1 MTEVNQIGRY
11 CSPLKM
17 MPLSAAEYL
26 ARTGQKRGVREHN
39 KRMRAVA
46 KTQHAYVEHIIHAA
60 ADRIAGR
67 IALGL
72 PVDPLTVWNDFDPPT
87 GITFQTAQR
96 ELPKWRE
103 LSEYM
108 KFQTAAVCALGA
120 EGHSFTARLNPQ
132 LENSWEVE
140 GYDFYE
146 LIKRKIAT
154 QFRES
159 GINEVGI
166 AYVVEGKTK
175 KGTRSAIH
183 LHGFFFFDCAAQ
195 TLWSVESALETA
207 LQVGLC
213 RVGPRRGRDI
223 DIERMYDT
231 GLLYGR
237 SPGTWAAYSV
247 KNAAKPDNRLPNR
260 RIYMNR
266 RTVQTAKVMW
276 GLITDAPFGQE

>member
-1 MTEVNQIGRY
+1 MPISATEY
-11 CSPLKM
+11 F
-17 MPLSAAEYL
+17 

-39 KRMRAVA
+39 RLMRTLA
-46 KTQHAYVEHIIHAA
+46 KDQHAYIEHIILSAA
-60 ADRIAGR
+60 ERMAGR

-87 GITFQTAQR
+87 GINFQTVRR

-108 KFQTAAVCALGA
+108 KFQIAAVSTLGA
-120 EGHSFTARLNPQ
+120 EGHSFTARLNPD
-132 LENSWEVE
+132 LESLWEVN

-146 LIKRKIAT
+146 LIKRNIAK

-183 LHGFFFFDCAAQ
+183 LHGFFFLDHAPQA
-195 TLWSVESALETA
+195 LSSIESALEVA
-207 LQVGLC
+207 LKVGLI
-213 RVGPRRGRDI
+213 RVGPRQGRDI
-223 DIERMYDT
+223 KIERMYDT

-237 SPGTWAAYSV
+237 SPGRWAAYSV

-276 GLITDAPFGQE
+276 GLITEAPFGRE

>member
-1 MTEVNQIGRY
+1 MTALNEIGRY

-17 MPLSAAEYL
+17 MPLSAEEFL

-39 KRMRAVA
+39 KQMRAVA
-46 KTQHAYVEHIIHAA
+46 KAQHVYIEHIIHAA
-60 ADRIAGR
+60 ADRMAGR

-72 PVDPLTVWNDFDPPT
+72 SVDPLTVWNDFDPPT

-108 KFQTAAVCALGA
+108 KLQIAAVCTLGA
-120 EGHSFTARLNPQ
+120 EGHSFTARLNPK
-132 LENSWEVE
+132 LASLWDVN

-146 LIKRKIAT
+146 LIKRNIAK

-159 GINEVGI
+159 GINEVGL

-183 LHGFFFFDCAAQ
+183 LHGFFFLDHAPQA
-195 TLWSVESALETA
+195 LSSVRSAIEAA
-207 LQVGLC
+207 LQVGLY
-213 RVGPRRGRDI
+213 RVGPRRGRDLQ
-223 DIERMYDT
+223 IERMYDT
-231 GLLYGR
+231 GLVYGK
-237 SPGTWAAYSV
+237 SPGRWAAYSV
-247 KNAAKPDNRLPNR
+247 KNAAKPDSRLPNR

-276 GLITDAPFGQE
+276 GLITEAPFGQE

>member
-1 MTEVNQIGRY
+1 MTASNEIGRY

-17 MPLSAAEYL
+17 TPLSAAEYL

-46 KTQHAYVEHIIHAA
+46 KAQHAYIEHIICAA

-67 IALGL
+67 NALNL
-72 PVDPLTVWNDFDPPT
+72 PVDPLTVWNDFDPPS
-87 GITFQTAQR
+87 GINFRTAQR
-96 ELPKWRE
+96 DLPKWRA

-108 KFQTAAVCALGA
+108 KLQIAAVCTLGA
-120 EGHSFTARLNPQ
+120 EGYSFTARFNPD
-132 LENSWEVE
+132 LESSWEVQ

-146 LIKRKIAT
+146 LIKRNIAK

-159 GINEVGI
+159 GINDVGI

-175 KGTRSAIH
+175 KGTRGAIH
-183 LHGFFFFDCAAQ
+183 LHGFFFLDQAPRA
-195 TLWSVESALETA
+195 LSSVQSALEAA
-207 LQVGLC
+207 LQIGLS
-213 RVGPRRGRDI
+213 RVGPRRSRDI
-223 DIERMYDT
+223 DIKRMYDT
-231 GLLYGR
+231 GLLYGK

-247 KNAAKPDNRLPNR
+247 KNAAKPDNRLPGR

-266 RTVQTAKVMW
+266 RIVQTAKVMW
-276 GLITDAPFGQE
+276 GLITDAPFGRE